1 MKAKA
6 LVALLGATA
15 ILAIPVLTP
24 DLAGGGSYA
33 YAANARG
40 GDANGGRGGRGAPGA
55 APAPPSAPVIGYPRG
70 YTVQVSADGTTWS
83 KPVATGK
90 GEGLRT
96 TITFAP
102 TRARFVRITQ
112 TDAAA
117 DAPAWSIR
125 NLRIYEAPAAKAA
138 SR

>member
-1 MKAKA
+1 MAA
-6 LVALLGATA
+6 AARR
-15 ILAIPVLTP
+15 
-24 DLAGGGSYA
+24 GGGSA
-33 YAANARG
+33 TA
-40 GDANGGRGGRGAPGA
+40 
-55 APAPPSAPVIGYPRG
+55 APVIGYPARLHG
-70 YTVQVSADGTTWS
+70 AGVADGTTWS
-83 KPVATGK
+83 KPVAEGK

-112 TDAAA
+112 TDAVA